1 MSKYT
6 YAVSFTILATIE
18 SDEPL
23 AEEEIISQAEL
34 ETCVTR
40 DLCNVMILILLV
52 FMEHLLLIDYLKN
65 KNKYYII
72 FI

>member
-1 MSKYT
+1 MSKYV

-40 DLCNVMILILLV
+40 DLCNDIDITGLYGTTYS
-52 FMEHLLLIDYLKN
+52 LLI
-65 KNKYYII
+65 I
-72 FI
+72 

>member
-1 MSKYT
+1 MSKYV

-40 DLCNVMILILLV
+40 DLCND
-52 FMEHLLLIDYLKN
+52 IDITGLYGTPTP
-65 KNKYYII
+65 Y
-72 FI
+72 

>member
-40 DLCNVMILILLV
+40 DLCNDIDITGLYGNTYS
-52 FMEHLLLIDYLKN
+52 LLI
-65 KNKYYII
+65 I
-72 FI
+72 